1 MDRAEIYGKVVAI
14 IARVLKLSPEHI
26 NEESDLEQLGADSLN
41 RVEFIMDLEEA
52 FEVEID
58 DDEAENLA
66 TIGQAVTYIYRLQ
79 EKEEA

>member
-1 MDRAEIYGKVVAI
+1 VDRAEIYGKVVAI